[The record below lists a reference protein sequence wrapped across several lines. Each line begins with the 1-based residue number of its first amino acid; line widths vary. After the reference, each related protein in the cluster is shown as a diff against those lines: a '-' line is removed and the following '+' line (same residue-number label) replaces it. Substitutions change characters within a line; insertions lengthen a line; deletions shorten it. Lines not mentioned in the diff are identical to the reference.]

1 MPNTKITPMRNKPV
15 KLTDAKMAELRGLLD
30 QNVPKTK
37 IAERLGIS
45 RPTLDRWLDK
55 LEAVAGSEIIIKHST
70 DMVKKD
76 LDMWTYVHDLA
87 VKAYDLVENVEN
99 SIDWDDAKK
108 RPDNKDVQAYVKT
121 LAEARKQAAQI
132 ADIQERIFNSERV
145 KRVMEAYFEVLAKV
159 DNKAYETLMN
169 ELDRRGLTPRR

>member
-1 MPNTKITPMRNKPV
+1 MPKTKITPIRNKPV

-30 QNVPKTK
+30 QNTPKTQ
-37 IAERLGIS
+37 IAKRLGIS
-45 RPTLDRWLDK
+45 RPTLDKWIGK
-55 LEAVAGSEIIIKHST
+55 LETVAGSEIIIKHST

-76 LDMWTYVHDLA
+76 LDMWTYVHGLA
-87 VKAYDLVENVEN
+87 VKAYDLVENVERN
-99 SIDWDDAKK
+99 IDWEDAKK
-108 RPDNKDVQAYVKT
+108 RPDARDVQAYVKT

-159 DNKAYETLMN
+159 DSNAYETLMT
-169 ELDRRGLTPRR
+169 ELERRGLTPRR